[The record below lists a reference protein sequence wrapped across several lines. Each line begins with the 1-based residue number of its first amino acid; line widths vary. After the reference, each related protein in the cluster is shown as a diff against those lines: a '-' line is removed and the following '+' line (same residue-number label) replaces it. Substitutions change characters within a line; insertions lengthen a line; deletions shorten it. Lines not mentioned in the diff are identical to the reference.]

1 MHLITTRELLMQ
13 MEETTQTWLLSDG
26 EPITR
31 ATRGM
36 GAEAY
41 GVADGTLYYF
51 YVKEPIH
58 DNGFTVYKF
67 TKSDASAVSVSHWGQ
82 FYNEGYAE
90 EICMAFARGRIDEQT
105 VRNAFKARKARTLD
119 GVMMYKR
126 NQARKGNIAEWRSDQ
141 KKRVIP
147 RKPDE
152 AIPFLT
158 LYITQQLP
166 KAAAL
171 SLALALASEFKTEV
185 QTHLAD

>member
-1 MHLITTRELLMQ
+1 MHLVAIRELFIK
-13 MEETTQTWLLSDG
+13 MEEGTNTWLMSDG

-31 ATRGM
+31 ATRGV

-41 GVADGTLYYF
+41 GTADGALHYF
-51 YVKEPIH
+51 YVREPQH
-58 DNGFTVYKF
+58 DGFTIYEFK
-67 TKSDASAVSVSHWGQ
+67 KDGSAEPVSAWGQ
-82 FYNEGYAE
+82 FDKESYAE
-90 EICMAFARGRIDEQT
+90 EACMAFARGRIDAPI
-105 VRNAFKARKARTLD
+105 VRAAFKTRKARTLD

-185 QTHLAD
+185 QAHLAD